1 MFIPNESTLK
11 LYNYADGVNGH
22 YCVGYKDG
30 GGIHYFWNGEK
41 FSSVG
46 VVLKERVVA
55 DALLNALNAAVRYN
69 RAGETTIAN
78 YRDEVK
84 QANALLD
91 ESISENKKYK
101 VLLDK
106 LRVQAL

>member
-1 MFIPNESTLK
+1 MFIPDKSTLK

-22 YCVGYKDG
+22 YCVGYKDDN
-30 GGIHYFWNGEK
+30 GIHHFWNGEK
-41 FSSVG
+41 FSSIG

-78 YRDEVK
+78 CHDEITK
-84 QANALLD
+84 TNTLLD
-91 ESISENKKYK
+91 EAITETKKYQ
-101 VLLDK
+101 VLVDR